1 MVAAETKKLYNTP
14 KNTSPIKETFSDRVF
29 NVVNYSFLTIVLMVV
44 LYPLIYIVSASLSAP
59 EAIVSGRVWLWPVD
73 FSLEGYVRVFNSS
86 QIWVGYKNS
95 LIYTILGTSINIVVT
110 IMAAYPLSRKDFYGK
125 GLITFIFTFTMLFH
139 GGLIPRYLV
148 IKNLGMLDTRWA
160 MVIPQAMAVW
170 NVIIMRTYFKSN
182 IPEEL
187 NEAAELDGCRD
198 TLFIVK
204 VVLPLSGPIVAVMVL
219 FYAVT
224 HWNSY
229 FDALIFLRK
238 ANLYPLQIILRNIL
252 VLNEMDPEMFEDQE
266 TQQLLQNMKDLM
278 KYSVIIVA
286 SAPVLAIYPFVQKY
300 FVRGI
305 MIGALKG

>member
-1 MVAAETKKLYNTP
+1 MVAGLARKSP
-14 KNTSPIKETFSDRVF
+14 KRIRETFSDRIF
-29 NVVNYSFLTIVLMVV
+29 NLLNYSFLTLVLVFV
-44 LYPLIYIVSASLSAP
+44 LYPLIYILSASLSSP

-73 FSLEGYVRVFNSS
+73 FSLEGYIRVFESS
-86 QIWVGYKNS
+86 QIWTGYRNS
-95 LIYTILGTSINIVVT
+95 LIYTVLGTCINIVVT

-125 GLITFIFTFTMLFH
+125 GLITLLFTFTLIFR

-148 IKNLGMLDTRWA
+148 IKSLGMLDTRWA
-160 MVIPQAMAVW
+160 MIIPQAMGVW

-198 TLFIVK
+198 THFIWK
-204 VVLPLSGPIVAVMVL
+204 VVIPLSGPIVAVMIL

-229 FDALIFLRK
+229 FDALIFLRR
-238 ANLYPLQIILRNIL
+238 AFLYPLQIILRNIL
-252 VLNEMDPEMFEDQE
+252 VLNEMDPEMFDDEE
-266 TQQLLQNMKDLM
+266 TLQLLQNMKDLM

-286 SAPVLAIYPFVQKY
+286 SAPVLIIYPFVQKY

-305 MIGALKG
+305 MIGAIKG

>member
-1 MVAAETKKLYNTP
+1 MVVTNKSTL
-14 KNTSPIKETFSDRVF
+14 KESFGDRIFIAFNYTF
-29 NVVNYSFLTIVLMVV
+29 LLIVLICV
-44 LYPLIYIVSASLSAP
+44 LYPLLYIVSASLSSP
-59 EAIVSGRVWLWPVD
+59 EAIVTGKVWLLPVD
-73 FSLEGYVRVFNSS
+73 FSLEGYTRVFSSS
-86 QIWVGYKNS
+86 QVWIGYRNS
-95 LIYTILGTSINIVVT
+95 LTYMILGTTINIIVT

-125 GLITFIFTFTMLFH
+125 TLFTFILTFTMLFQ
-139 GGLIPRYLV
+139 GGLIPRYLLV
-148 IKNLGMLDTRWA
+148 KSVGILNTRWA
-160 MVIPQAMAVW
+160 MILPQAMAVW

-198 TLFIVK
+198 TMFILK
-204 VVLPLSGPIVAVMVL
+204 VVLPLSGPIVAVMIL
-219 FYAVT
+219 FYAVM

-252 VLNEMDPEMFEDQE
+252 LLNELDPEMFDDQE

-278 KYSVIIVA
+278 KYSIIVVA

-300 FVRGI
+300 FVKGI
-305 MIGALKG
+305 MIGAIKG